1 MDKQAIFNLVS
12 EIVRRELGDTNMEL
26 SLASKPSSV
35 DKWDSI
41 NNLSIINSI
50 EEKFGITFSID
61 DIFHMESVD
70 DICNCISKT
79 QSSK

>member
-1 MDKQAIFNLVS
+1 MDNQTIFNLVS
-12 EIVRRELGDTNMEL
+12 EIIKGELGEINMKL

-79 QSSK
+79 LASK